1 MRHLRAAEWAVLIG
15 SIGVLA
21 TLWQPW
27 FSYGVT
33 LESFPPRT
41 LSLIVTG
48 WDGLGWLMVALLVI
62 SALLGVGLFL
72 TFAVNGRDA
81 LTLPFGATLGAVAVP
96 TLIALMV
103 VLFTRPGLG
112 LNLAA
117 SDVGIEPAGWIGA
130 IAMVVLTAGSLVSIR
145 NERTEG
151 ASRAYSPPS
160 PRPAPTGVAAV
171 SHETAER

>member
-1 MRHLRAAEWAVLIG
+1 MKHLRAAEWAVLIG
-15 SIGVLA
+15 AIGILA

-33 LESFPPRT
+33 LESFPAR
-41 LSLIVTG
+41 SLNLTVTG

-81 LTLPFGATLGAVAVP
+81 LTLPFGATLGAVAIP

-117 SDVGIEPAGWIGA
+117 SDVGIESAGWIGA
-130 IAMVVLTAGSLVSIR
+130 ISMVVLTAGSLVSIR

-160 PRPAPTGVAAV
+160 PRPAPAGGAPAAHG
-171 SHETAER
+171 SAER

>member
-1 MRHLRAAEWAVLIG
+1 MKHLRLAEWAVLIG
-15 SIGVLA
+15 SIGILA

-33 LESFPPRT
+33 LESFPPQSLT
-41 LSLIVTG
+41 LSVSG
-48 WDGLGWLMVALLVI
+48 WDGLGWLMIALLVI
-62 SALLGVGLFL
+62 SALLGFGLFL
-72 TFAVNGRDA
+72 AFAVNGRDA

-96 TLIALMV
+96 TLIALMA

-130 IAMVVLTAGSLVSIR
+130 IAMVVLTAGALVSIR

-151 ASRAYSPPS
+151 ASRAYSPPA

>member
-1 MRHLRAAEWAVLIG
+1 VKHLRAAEWAVLIG
-15 SIGVLA
+15 SIGILA

-33 LESFPPRT
+33 LLSYPPQSLA
-41 LSLIVTG
+41 LSVTG
-48 WDGLGWLMVALLVI
+48 WDGLGWLMVALLVT
-62 SALLGVGLFL
+62 SALLGIGLFL

-96 TLIALMV
+96 TLVALMV

-117 SDVGIEPAGWIGA
+117 SDVGIESAGWIGA
-130 IAMVVLTAGSLVSIR
+130 ISMVVLTAGSLVSIR

-160 PRPAPTGVAAV
+160 PRPAPAGGASAV
-171 SHETAER
+171 HGSAER